1 MRTMIKDNVIRNVP
15 DGMVAKRTAE
25 GYKFIDEPSQVPQ
38 NASETAQTQNDTN
51 GAVKAVPEGT
61 EEPQE
66 GTGEVQ
72 QEKKKY
78 DWQELPSEKE
88 KKAALSKLKVE
99 ELREIAKEMKI
110 QGYNNMNKDTLVA
123 TILNH

>member
-25 GYKFIDEPSQVPQ
+25 GYKFMDEPSQVPQ
-38 NASETAQTQNDTN
+38 NASETAQPQNDTN

-72 QEKKKY
+72 QEKKY
-78 DWQELPSEKE
+78 DWQELTSEKE

>member
-1 MRTMIKDNVIRNVP
+1 MRAMIKDNVIRNVP

-25 GYKFIDEPSQVPQ
+25 GYKFMDEPSQVPQ
-38 NASETAQTQNDTN
+38 NASETAQPQNDTN

-72 QEKKKY
+72 QEKKY
-78 DWQELPSEKE
+78 DWQELSSEKE

>member
-1 MRTMIKDNVIRNVP
+1 MRAMIKDNVIRNVP

-38 NASETAQTQNDTN
+38 NASETAQPQNDTN

-72 QEKKKY
+72 QEKKY
-78 DWQELPSEKE
+78 DWQELSSEKE

>member
-25 GYKFIDEPSQVPQ
+25 GYKFMDEPSQVPQ
-38 NASETAQTQNDTN
+38 NASETVQPKNDTN

-72 QEKKKY
+72 QEKKY
-78 DWQELPSEKE
+78 DWQELSSEKE

-110 QGYNNMNKDTLVA
+110 QGHNNMNKDTLVA

>member
-1 MRTMIKDNVIRNVP
+1 MKTMIKDNVIRNVP

-25 GYKFIDEPSQVPQ
+25 GYKFMDEPSQVPQ
-38 NASETAQTQNDTN
+38 NASEIVQPQNDTN

-72 QEKKKY
+72 QEKKY
-78 DWQELPSEKE
+78 DWQELSSEKE

>member
-25 GYKFIDEPSQVPQ
+25 GYKFMDEPSQVPQ
-38 NASETAQTQNDTN
+38 NASETAQPQNDTN

-66 GTGEVQ
+66 GTDEVQ
-72 QEKKKY
+72 QEKKY

>member
-15 DGMVAKRTAE
+15 DGMVAKRAAE
-25 GYKFIDEPSQVPQ
+25 GYKFMDEHSEAPE
-38 NASETAQTQNDTN
+38 NASETVQPQNDTN

-72 QEKKKY
+72 QEKKY
-78 DWQELPSEKE
+78 DWQELSSEKE

>member
-38 NASETAQTQNDTN
+38 NASETAQPQNDTN
-51 GAVKAVPEGT
+51 GAVKAVPEGA

-72 QEKKKY
+72 QEKKY

>member
-25 GYKFIDEPSQVPQ
+25 GYKFMDEPSQVPQ
-38 NASETAQTQNDTN
+38 NTSETAQPQNDTN

-72 QEKKKY
+72 QEKKY

>member
-1 MRTMIKDNVIRNVP
+1 MRAMIKDNVIRNVP

-25 GYKFIDEPSQVPQ
+25 GYKFMDEPSQVPQ
-38 NASETAQTQNDTN
+38 NASETAQPQNDTN
-51 GAVKAVPEGT
+51 GAVKAVPDGT

-72 QEKKKY
+72 QEKKY
-78 DWQELPSEKE
+78 DWQELSSEKE

>member
-25 GYKFIDEPSQVPQ
+25 GYKFMDEPSQVPQ
-38 NASETAQTQNDTN
+38 NASEIVQPQNDTN

-72 QEKKKY
+72 QEKKY
-78 DWQELPSEKE
+78 DWQELSSEKE

>member
-25 GYKFIDEPSQVPQ
+25 GYKFMDEPSQVPQ
-38 NASETAQTQNDTN
+38 NASEIVQPQNDTN
-51 GAVKAVPEGT
+51 GAVKVVPEGT
-61 EEPQE
+61 EESQE
-66 GTGEVQ
+66 GTGVQ
-72 QEKKKY
+72 QEKKY
-78 DWQELPSEKE
+78 DWQELSSEKE

>member
-1 MRTMIKDNVIRNVP
+1 MKTMIKDNVIRNVP
-15 DGMVAKRTAE
+15 DGMVAKRIAE
-25 GYKFIDEPSQVPQ
+25 GYKFMDEPSQVPQ
-38 NASETAQTQNDTN
+38 NASEIVQPQNDTN

-72 QEKKKY
+72 QEKKY
-78 DWQELPSEKE
+78 DWQELSSEKE

>member
-1 MRTMIKDNVIRNVP
+1 MKTMIKDNVIRNVP

-25 GYKFIDEPSQVPQ
+25 GYKFMDEPSQVPQ
-38 NASETAQTQNDTN
+38 NASEIVQPQNDTN

-72 QEKKKY
+72 QEKKY
-78 DWQELPSEKE
+78 DWQELSSEKE

-110 QGYNNMNKDTLVA
+110 QGYNNMNKDTIVA

>member
-1 MRTMIKDNVIRNVP
+1 MRAMIKDNVIRNVP

-25 GYKFIDEPSQVPQ
+25 GYKFMDEPSQVPQ
-38 NASETAQTQNDTN
+38 NASETAQPQNDTN

-72 QEKKKY
+72 QEKKY
-78 DWQELPSEKE
+78 DWQKLSSEKE

-99 ELREIAKEMKI
+99 ELREIAKK
-110 QGYNNMNKDTLVA
+110 
-123 TILNH
+123 

>member
-1 MRTMIKDNVIRNVP
+1 MRAMIKDNVIRNVP

-25 GYKFIDEPSQVPQ
+25 GYKFMDEPSQVPQ
-38 NASETAQTQNDTN
+38 NASETAQPQNDTN

-72 QEKKKY
+72 QEKKY
-78 DWQELPSEKE
+78 DWQKLSSEKE

>member
-25 GYKFIDEPSQVPQ
+25 GYKFMDEPSQVPQ
-38 NASETAQTQNDTN
+38 NASETVQPQNDTN

-72 QEKKKY
+72 QEKKY
-78 DWQELPSEKE
+78 DWQELSSEKE

-99 ELREIAKEMKI
+99 ELRKIAKEMKI

>member
-25 GYKFIDEPSQVPQ
+25 GYKFMDEPSQVPQ
-38 NASETAQTQNDTN
+38 NASETAQPQNDTN

-72 QEKKKY
+72 QEKKY
-78 DWQELPSEKE
+78 DWQELSSEKE

>member
-38 NASETAQTQNDTN
+38 NASETAQPQNDTN
-51 GAVKAVPEGT
+51 GAVKAVLEGT

-72 QEKKKY
+72 QEKKY
-78 DWQELPSEKE
+78 DWQELSSEKE

>member
-25 GYKFIDEPSQVPQ
+25 GYKFMDEPSQVPQ
-38 NASETAQTQNDTN
+38 NASETAQPQND

-72 QEKKKY
+72 QEKKY

>member
-25 GYKFIDEPSQVPQ
+25 GYKFMDEPSQVPQ
-38 NASETAQTQNDTN
+38 NASETVQPKNDTN

-72 QEKKKY
+72 QEKKY
-78 DWQELPSEKE
+78 GWQELSSEKE

>member
-1 MRTMIKDNVIRNVP
+1 MRAMIKDNVIRNVP

-25 GYKFIDEPSQVPQ
+25 GYKFMDEPSQVPQ
-38 NASETAQTQNDTN
+38 NASETAQPQNDTN
-51 GAVKAVPEGT
+51 GAMKAVPEGT
-61 EEPQE
+61 EEPQG

-72 QEKKKY
+72 QEKKY
-78 DWQELPSEKE
+78 DWQELSSEKE

>member
-1 MRTMIKDNVIRNVP
+1 MRAMIKDNVIRNVP

-25 GYKFIDEPSQVPQ
+25 GYKFMDEPSQVPQ
-38 NASETAQTQNDTN
+38 NASETAQPQNDTN

-61 EEPQE
+61 EEPQK

-72 QEKKKY
+72 QEKKY
-78 DWQELPSEKE
+78 DWQELSSEKE
-88 KKAALSKLKVE
+88 KKAVLSKLKVE

>member
-1 MRTMIKDNVIRNVP
+1 MRAMIKDNVIRNVP

-25 GYKFIDEPSQVPQ
+25 GYKFMDEPSQVPQ
-38 NASETAQTQNDTN
+38 NASETAQPQNDTN

-61 EEPQE
+61 EEPQV

-72 QEKKKY
+72 QEKKY
-78 DWQELPSEKE
+78 DWQELSSEKE

>member
-38 NASETAQTQNDTN
+38 NASETAQPQNDTN

-61 EEPQE
+61 EELQE

-72 QEKKKY
+72 QEKKY

>member
-38 NASETAQTQNDTN
+38 NASETAQPQNDTN

-72 QEKKKY
+72 QEKKY
-78 DWQELPSEKE
+78 DWQKLPSEKE

>member
-25 GYKFIDEPSQVPQ
+25 GYKFMDEPSQVP
-38 NASETAQTQNDTN
+38 QNDTN

-61 EEPQE
+61 EELQE

-72 QEKKKY
+72 QEKKY

-99 ELREIAKEMKI
+99 ELREIAK
-110 QGYNNMNKDTLVA
+110 
-123 TILNH
+123 

>member
-38 NASETAQTQNDTN
+38 NASETAQPQNDTN

-66 GTGEVQ
+66 GTDEVQ
-72 QEKKKY
+72 QEKKY

>member
-38 NASETAQTQNDTN
+38 NASETAQPQNDTN

>member
-25 GYKFIDEPSQVPQ
+25 GYKFMDEPSQVPQ
-38 NASETAQTQNDTN
+38 NASETVQPQNDTN

-72 QEKKKY
+72 QEKKY
-78 DWQELPSEKE
+78 DWQELSSEKE

>member
-1 MRTMIKDNVIRNVP
+1 MRAMIKDNVIRNVP

-25 GYKFIDEPSQVPQ
+25 GYKFMDEPSQVPP
-38 NASETAQTQNDTN
+38 NASETEQPQNDTN

-72 QEKKKY
+72 QEKKY
-78 DWQELPSEKE
+78 DWQELSSEKE